1 MGIRKK
7 FILIVK
13 VREIKVVVYISITFV
28 SLFLKKGCV
37 VYEKFMWTIF
47 KSIN

>member
-28 SLFLKKGCV
+28 SLFLKNGCV
-37 VYEKFMWTIF
+37 VCEKFMWTIF